1 MTRLG
6 RGRPSGKV
14 PFLKSDRR
22 FEVAVYVA
30 ARANGMATYMAGRSA
45 LILLRSVSPI
55 TNASLTADIN
65 IASAMNYVSR
75 DRPDKNVEHL
85 VTHAEEVMNHAAG
98 ADYLWVVNSAA
109 HFGSLC
115 RCIATDQMAG
125 ADLSLQGLIALGWR
139 DVLVRIW
146 NRLEPALQSNLPPF
160 DGVLRPATKRR
171 IAKRQGNQQSD

>member
-1 MTRLG
+1 VTPMTRRG

-14 PFLKSDRR
+14 PFLRSDRR

-45 LILLRSVSPI
+45 LILLRSVAPI

-65 IASAMNYVSR
+65 IASTINYVSQ

-85 VTHAEEVMNHAAG
+85 ITHAEEAMNHAAG
-98 ADYLWVVNSAA
+98 ADYLWVVNSAS
-109 HFGSLC
+109 HFGALA
-115 RCIATDQMAG
+115 RCIAAGKMAG
-125 ADLSLQGLIALGWR
+125 ADISLQGLVALGWR
-139 DVLVRIW
+139 DVLTKIW
-146 NRLEPALQSNLPPF
+146 HRLEPALQSNLPPF

-171 IAKRQGNQQSD
+171 IAKR

>member
-1 MTRLG
+1 MTR

-14 PFLKSDRR
+14 PF
-22 FEVAVYVA
+22 FAVYVA

-45 LILLRSVSPI
+45 LILLRSVAPI

-65 IASAMNYVSR
+65 IASTINYVSQ

-85 VTHAEEVMNHAAG
+85 IAHAEEVMHHAAG
-98 ADYLWVVNSAA
+98 ADYLWVVNSAT

-115 RCIATDQMAG
+115 QCITTPDQTAG
-125 ADLSLQGLIALGWR
+125 ADISLRGLVALGWR

-146 NRLEPALQSNLPPF
+146 HRLEPALQSNLPPF
-160 DGVLRPATKRR
+160 DSALRPATKKR
-171 IAKRQGNQQSD
+171 IADQ